1 MQVGGQPGQ
10 IQLIDTI
17 RRQEVDTV
25 LNNQKNIISTAKQI
39 ESYINEV
46 HSKTDLI
53 LNNQA
58 RSPTA
63 QVFIDI

>member
-39 ESYINEV
+39 ESHVNEV
-46 HSKTDLI
+46 QSKTDLI
-53 LNNQA
+53 LNNLA
-58 RSPTA
+58 RNPIA
-63 QVFIDI
+63 QVFINI